1 MVADFFNVIVI
12 GAGHAGIEA
21 AVAAAKMG
29 CKVAVFTMS
38 LENIGQMSC
47 NPSIGGPAKGHL
59 VREIDALG
67 GVQGMAADN
76 TMIHVRF
83 LNTSKGPAVRAL
95 RSQNDRH
102 LFRKFMRNLL
112 EKTPNIYIKQEEV
125 EDIIVENN
133 KIKGIKTRI
142 GLYYETK
149 ALVIATGTFLKGLI
163 HIGNIKYEGG
173 RAGEYASNYLT
184 NSLKKLGFETIRLK
198 TGTPPRIHRRSINYD
213 VLKIVESSKEEVF
226 FEFFPTVEYPKKQL
240 NCYLT
245 YTTKETKDIILKNL
259 HLSPMY
265 NGEIEATGVRYCPS
279 IEDKIVKFSSK
290 DEHPIFLE
298 PEGWDVDEVYVQGFS
313 SSLPADVQL
322 KMLRTI
328 VGLEK
333 AEMMRPAHAIEYDA
347 VKPYQ
352 INPTLETKLVR
363 GLFLAG
369 QINGTTGYEEAAA
382 QGIVAGINAA
392 LYSKNKDLITISRT
406 ISYIGALID
415 DLTTKEITEPYRMHT
430 SKVENRLYLTA
441 NVDSIPLIASSIM
454 SKKIAANSDII
465 ALDVKY
471 GNGAFMTNY
480 QDAINLSK
488 TMLKI
493 GKYFNKVIGIIIS
506 DMNEMLNSY
515 IGNYLEVISAISFLK
530 GKYEQFPKLKYIVF
544 SICSLALYLFEN
556 YENLKN
562 NNDLQEININEL
574 LNKYESKI
582 IEKINNLEALN
593 KFKEI
598 IENQQGKS
606 DIINDE
612 YKYFYPKITYD
623 YYSKSKG
630 YINYIDT
637 YKLGLA
643 AGVLGLARKTQED
656 TIDNNSGIIV
666 YKRLGDYV
674 KDGEKLMTL
683 FAKDNKS
690 LEEAL
695 VFIENSI
702 DIKPNYSNSIKYIY
716 NTFFI

>member
-1 MVADFFNVIVI
+1 MVADIFDVIVI

-76 TMIHVRF
+76 TMIHIRF

-133 KIKGIKTRI
+133 KIRGIKTRI

-149 ALVIATGTFLKGLI
+149 ALVIATGTFLRGLI

-184 NSLKKLGFETIRLK
+184 NSIKKLGFETMRLK

-213 VLKIVESSKEEVF
+213 VLKVIEPSKEEVF
-226 FEFFPTVEYPKKQL
+226 FEFFPTVEYPKNQL

-245 YTTKETKDIILKNL
+245 YTTKETKDIILKNI

-290 DEHPIFLE
+290 EDHPIFLE

-313 SSLPADVQL
+313 SSLPADIQL

-333 AEMMRPAHAIEYDA
+333 AEMIRPAYAIEYDA

-382 QGIVAGINAA
+382 QGMVAGINAA
-392 LYSKNKDLITISRT
+392 LYSKNKDLITISKT
-406 ISYIGALID
+406 ISYIGTLID

-430 SKVENRLYLTA
+430 SKVENRLYLRHDNADERLT
-441 NVDSIPLIASSIM
+441 PLGYQLGLIDESTYIKFKEKM
-454 SKKIAANSDII
+454 KKIKEEIERLKNTYPHKD
-465 ALDVKY
+465 K
-471 GNGAFMTNY
+471 
-480 QDAINLSK
+480 NLREE
-488 TMLKI
+488 LK
-493 GKYFNKVIGIIIS
+493 KVLGS
-506 DMNEMLNSY
+506 EEYPSLY
-515 IGNYLEVISAISFLK
+515 ELLK
-530 GKYEQFPKLKYIVF
+530 RPEF
-544 SICSLALYLFEN
+544 S
-556 YENLKN
+556 YENLKPFDIN
-562 NNDLQEININEL
+562 RPELSKEIKERVEIEVKYEGYLKIEKERIEKMRKYENMVIPDDINYFEIDGLSFEAKEKLSKYKPINI
-574 LNKYESKI
+574 SQATKI
-582 IEKINNLEALN
+582 A
-593 KFKEI
+593 
-598 IENQQGKS
+598 GVRVS
-606 DIINDE
+606 DISILILALQN
-612 YKYFYPKITYD
+612 
-623 YYSKSKG
+623 YSKK
-630 YINYIDT
+630 
-637 YKLGLA
+637 
-643 AGVLGLARKTQED
+643 
-656 TIDNNSGIIV
+656 
-666 YKRLGDYV
+666 
-674 KDGEKLMTL
+674 
-683 FAKDNKS
+683 NK
-690 LEEAL
+690 
-695 VFIENSI
+695 N
-702 DIKPNYSNSIKYIY
+702 
-716 NTFFI
+716 

>member
-1 MVADFFNVIVI
+1 MVADVFEVIVI

-76 TMIHVRF
+76 TMIHIRF

-133 KIKGIKTRI
+133 KIRGIKTRI

-184 NSLKKLGFETIRLK
+184 NSLKKLGFEIIRLK

-213 VLKIVESSKEEVF
+213 ILKVVEPSKEEVF
-226 FEFFPTVEYPKKQL
+226 FEFFPTVEYPKNQL

-279 IEDKIVKFSSK
+279 IEDKIVKFCSK

-313 SSLPADVQL
+313 SSLPADIQL

-328 VGLEK
+328 VGLEQ
-333 AEMMRPAHAIEYDA
+333 AEMMRPAYAIEYDA

-392 LYSKNKDLITISRT
+392 LYSKNQDLVTISRT

-430 SKVENRLYLTA
+430 SKVENRLYLRHDNADERLT
-441 NVDSIPLIASSIM
+441 PLGYQLGLIDESTYIKFKEKM
-454 SKKIAANSDII
+454 NKIKEEIERLKNTYPHKDKNLREELKKVLGSEEYPS
-465 ALDVKY
+465 LY
-471 GNGAFMTNY
+471 G
-480 QDAINLSK
+480 L
-488 TMLKI
+488 LKRP
-493 GKYFNKVIGIIIS
+493 
-506 DMNEMLNSY
+506 E
-515 IGNYLEVISAISFLK
+515 
-530 GKYEQFPKLKYIVF
+530 F
-544 SICSLALYLFEN
+544 S
-556 YENLKN
+556 YENLKPFDIN
-562 NNDLQEININEL
+562 RPELSKEIKERVEIEVKYEGYLKIEKERIEKMRKYENMVIPDDINYFEIDGL
-574 LNKYESKI
+574 SFEAKEKLNKYKPINISQATKI
-582 IEKINNLEALN
+582 AGVRI
-593 KFKEI
+593 
-598 IENQQGKS
+598 S
-606 DIINDE
+606 DISILILALQN
-612 YKYFYPKITYD
+612 
-623 YYSKSKG
+623 YSKK
-630 YINYIDT
+630 I
-637 YKLGLA
+637 
-643 AGVLGLARKTQED
+643 KTKN
-656 TIDNNSGIIV
+656 I
-666 YKRLGDYV
+666 
-674 KDGEKLMTL
+674 
-683 FAKDNKS
+683 
-690 LEEAL
+690 
-695 VFIENSI
+695 
-702 DIKPNYSNSIKYIY
+702 
-716 NTFFI
+716 

>member
-430 SKVENRLYLTA
+430 SKVENRLYLRHDNADERLT
-441 NVDSIPLIASSIM
+441 SLGYQLGLIDESTYIKFKEKM
-454 SKKIAANSDII
+454 NKIKEEIERLKNTYPHKDKNLRDELKKVLGSEEYPS
-465 ALDVKY
+465 LY
-471 GNGAFMTNY
+471 E
-480 QDAINLSK
+480 L
-488 TMLKI
+488 LKRP
-493 GKYFNKVIGIIIS
+493 
-506 DMNEMLNSY
+506 E
-515 IGNYLEVISAISFLK
+515 
-530 GKYEQFPKLKYIVF
+530 F
-544 SICSLALYLFEN
+544 S
-556 YENLKN
+556 YENLKPFDIN
-562 NNDLQEININEL
+562 RPELSKEIKERVEIEVKYEGYLKIEKERIEKMRKYENMVIPDDINYFEIDGL
-574 LNKYESKI
+574 SFEAKEKLNKYKPTNISQATKI
-582 IEKINNLEALN
+582 A
-593 KFKEI
+593 
-598 IENQQGKS
+598 GVRVS
-606 DIINDE
+606 DISILILALQN
-612 YKYFYPKITYD
+612 
-623 YYSKSKG
+623 YSKK
-630 YINYIDT
+630 I
-637 YKLGLA
+637 
-643 AGVLGLARKTQED
+643 KTKN
-656 TIDNNSGIIV
+656 I
-666 YKRLGDYV
+666 
-674 KDGEKLMTL
+674 
-683 FAKDNKS
+683 
-690 LEEAL
+690 
-695 VFIENSI
+695 
-702 DIKPNYSNSIKYIY
+702 
-716 NTFFI
+716 

>member
-1 MVADFFNVIVI
+1 MIAGVFDVIVV

-76 TMIHVRF
+76 TMIHIRF

-112 EKTPNIYIKQEEV
+112 EKNPNIYIKQEEV

-133 KIKGIKTRI
+133 KIRGIKTRI

-149 ALVIATGTFLKGLI
+149 ALVIATGTFLRGLI

-213 VLKIVESSKEEVF
+213 VLKVVEPSKEEVF
-226 FEFFPTVEYPKKQL
+226 FEFFPTVEYPKNQL

-245 YTTKETKDIILKNL
+245 HTTKETKDIILKNL

-333 AEMMRPAHAIEYDA
+333 AEMMRPAYAIEYDA

-392 LYSKNKDLITISRT
+392 LYSKNQDLITISRT
-406 ISYIGALID
+406 ISYIGTLID

-430 SKVENRLYLTA
+430 SKVENRLYLRHDNADERLT
-441 NVDSIPLIASSIM
+441 PLGYQLGLINEGTYMKFKEKMNKIKQEIERLKSTYPHKDKNLREEL
-454 SKKIAANSDII
+454 KKVLGSEEYPS
-465 ALDVKY
+465 LY
-471 GNGAFMTNY
+471 E
-480 QDAINLSK
+480 L
-488 TMLKI
+488 LKRP
-493 GKYFNKVIGIIIS
+493 
-506 DMNEMLNSY
+506 E
-515 IGNYLEVISAISFLK
+515 
-530 GKYEQFPKLKYIVF
+530 F
-544 SICSLALYLFEN
+544 S
-556 YENLKN
+556 YENLKPFDIN
-562 NNDLQEININEL
+562 RPELSKEIKERVEIEVKYEGYLKIEKERIEKMRKYENMFIPDDINYFEIDGL
-574 LNKYESKI
+574 SFEAREKLNKYKPTNISQATKI
-582 IEKINNLEALN
+582 A
-593 KFKEI
+593 
-598 IENQQGKS
+598 GVRVS
-606 DIINDE
+606 DISILILALQN
-612 YKYFYPKITYD
+612 
-623 YYSKSKG
+623 YSKK
-630 YINYIDT
+630 
-637 YKLGLA
+637 
-643 AGVLGLARKTQED
+643 
-656 TIDNNSGIIV
+656 
-666 YKRLGDYV
+666 
-674 KDGEKLMTL
+674 
-683 FAKDNKS
+683 NK
-690 LEEAL
+690 
-695 VFIENSI
+695 N
-702 DIKPNYSNSIKYIY
+702 
-716 NTFFI
+716 

>member
-1 MVADFFNVIVI
+1 MVADVFDVIVI

-21 AVAAAKMG
+21 AIAAAKMG

-59 VREIDALG
+59 TREIDALG
-67 GVQGMAADN
+67 GVQGMAADH
-76 TMIHVRF
+76 TMIHIRF

-102 LFRKFMRNLL
+102 LFKKFMRNLL

-125 EDIIVENN
+125 EDIITENN

-184 NSLKKLGFETIRLK
+184 NSLKKLGFEMIRLK

-213 VLKIVESSKEEVF
+213 VLKIVEPSKEPVF
-226 FEFFPTVEYPKKQL
+226 FEFFPTVEYPKNQI

-245 YTTKETKDIILKNL
+245 HTTKETKDIILKNI

-333 AEMMRPAHAIEYDA
+333 AEMMRPAYAIEYDA
-347 VKPYQ
+347 VKPFQ
-352 INPTLETKLVR
+352 INPTLETKTIK

-430 SKVENRLYLTA
+430 SKVEYRLYLRHDNLYFFYGFLVA
-441 NVDSIPLIASSIM
+441 CLFLIES
-454 SKKIAANSDII
+454 
-465 ALDVKY
+465 
-471 GNGAFMTNY
+471 F
-480 QDAINLSK
+480 QNL
-488 TMLKI
+488 T
-493 GKYFNKVIGIIIS
+493 
-506 DMNEMLNSY
+506 
-515 IGNYLEVISAISFLK
+515 FLK
-530 GKYEQFPKLKYIVF
+530 
-544 SICSLALYLFEN
+544 N
-556 YENLKN
+556 
-562 NNDLQEININEL
+562 
-574 LNKYESKI
+574 
-582 IEKINNLEALN
+582 
-593 KFKEI
+593 
-598 IENQQGKS
+598 
-606 DIINDE
+606 
-612 YKYFYPKITYD
+612 
-623 YYSKSKG
+623 
-630 YINYIDT
+630 
-637 YKLGLA
+637 
-643 AGVLGLARKTQED
+643 
-656 TIDNNSGIIV
+656 
-666 YKRLGDYV
+666 
-674 KDGEKLMTL
+674 
-683 FAKDNKS
+683 
-690 LEEAL
+690 
-695 VFIENSI
+695 
-702 DIKPNYSNSIKYIY
+702 
-716 NTFFI
+716 

>member
-1 MVADFFNVIVI
+1 MVADIFDVIVI

-67 GVQGMAADN
+67 GVQGMAADH
-76 TMIHVRF
+76 TMIHIRF

-133 KIKGIKTRI
+133 KIRGIKTRI

-149 ALVIATGTFLKGLI
+149 SLVIATGTFLRGLI

-184 NSLKKLGFETIRLK
+184 NSLKKLGFETMRLK

-213 VLKIVESSKEEVF
+213 VLKVVEPSKEEVF
-226 FEFFPTVEYPKKQL
+226 FEFFPTVEYPKNQL

-245 YTTKETKDIILKNL
+245 HTTKETKDIILKNL

-313 SSLPADVQL
+313 SSLPADIQL

-333 AEMMRPAHAIEYDA
+333 AEMMRPAYAIEYDA

-406 ISYIGALID
+406 ISYIGTLID

-430 SKVENRLYLTA
+430 SKVENRLYLRHDNADERLTPLGYQLGLI
-441 NVDSIPLIASSIM
+441 DESIYIKFKEKM
-454 SKKIAANSDII
+454 KKIKEEIERLKNTYPHKD
-465 ALDVKY
+465 K
-471 GNGAFMTNY
+471 
-480 QDAINLSK
+480 NLREE
-488 TMLKI
+488 LK
-493 GKYFNKVIGIIIS
+493 KVLGS
-506 DMNEMLNSY
+506 EEYPSLY
-515 IGNYLEVISAISFLK
+515 ELLK
-530 GKYEQFPKLKYIVF
+530 RPEF
-544 SICSLALYLFEN
+544 S
-556 YENLKN
+556 YENLKPFDIN
-562 NNDLQEININEL
+562 RPELSKEIKERVEIEV
-574 LNKYESKI
+574 KYEGYLK
-582 IEKINNLEALN
+582 IEKERIEKMRKYENMVIPDDINYFEIDGLSFEA
-593 KFKEI
+593 KEKLSKYKPTNI
-598 IENQQGKS
+598 SQATKIAGVRVS
-606 DIINDE
+606 DISILILALQN
-612 YKYFYPKITYD
+612 
-623 YYSKSKG
+623 YSKK
-630 YINYIDT
+630 
-637 YKLGLA
+637 
-643 AGVLGLARKTQED
+643 
-656 TIDNNSGIIV
+656 
-666 YKRLGDYV
+666 
-674 KDGEKLMTL
+674 
-683 FAKDNKS
+683 NK
-690 LEEAL
+690 
-695 VFIENSI
+695 N
-702 DIKPNYSNSIKYIY
+702 
-716 NTFFI
+716 

>member
-1 MVADFFNVIVI
+1 MVADIFDVIVI

-76 TMIHVRF
+76 TMIHIRF

-95 RSQNDRH
+95 RTQNDRH

-133 KIKGIKTRI
+133 KIRGIKTRI

-149 ALVIATGTFLKGLI
+149 ALVIATGTFLRGLI

-184 NSLKKLGFETIRLK
+184 NSIKKLGFETMRLK

-213 VLKIVESSKEEVF
+213 VLKVVEPSKEEVF
-226 FEFFPTVEYPKKQL
+226 FEFFPTVEYPKNQL

-290 DEHPIFLE
+290 EDHPIFLE

-313 SSLPADVQL
+313 SSLPADIQL

-333 AEMMRPAHAIEYDA
+333 AEMIRPAYAIEYDA

-352 INPTLETKLVR
+352 INSTLETKLVR

-382 QGIVAGINAA
+382 QGMVAGINAA
-392 LYSKNKDLITISRT
+392 LYSKNKDLITISKT
-406 ISYIGALID
+406 ISYIGTLID

-430 SKVENRLYLTA
+430 SKVENRLYLRHDNADERLT
-441 NVDSIPLIASSIM
+441 PLGYQLGLIDESTYIKFKEKM
-454 SKKIAANSDII
+454 KKIKEEIERLKNTYPHKD
-465 ALDVKY
+465 K
-471 GNGAFMTNY
+471 
-480 QDAINLSK
+480 NLREE
-488 TMLKI
+488 LK
-493 GKYFNKVIGIIIS
+493 KVLGS
-506 DMNEMLNSY
+506 EEYPSLY
-515 IGNYLEVISAISFLK
+515 ELLK
-530 GKYEQFPKLKYIVF
+530 RPEF
-544 SICSLALYLFEN
+544 S
-556 YENLKN
+556 YENLKPFDIN
-562 NNDLQEININEL
+562 RPELSKEIKERVEIEVKYEGYLKIEKERIEKMRKYENMVIPDDINYFEIDGLSFEAKEKLSKYKPINI
-574 LNKYESKI
+574 SQATKI
-582 IEKINNLEALN
+582 A
-593 KFKEI
+593 
-598 IENQQGKS
+598 GVRVS
-606 DIINDE
+606 DISILILALQN
-612 YKYFYPKITYD
+612 
-623 YYSKSKG
+623 YSKK
-630 YINYIDT
+630 N
-637 YKLGLA
+637 
-643 AGVLGLARKTQED
+643 R
-656 TIDNNSGIIV
+656 N
-666 YKRLGDYV
+666 
-674 KDGEKLMTL
+674 
-683 FAKDNKS
+683 
-690 LEEAL
+690 
-695 VFIENSI
+695 
-702 DIKPNYSNSIKYIY
+702 
-716 NTFFI
+716 

>member
-1 MVADFFNVIVI
+1 MVADIFDVIVI

-76 TMIHVRF
+76 TMIHIRF

-133 KIKGIKTRI
+133 KIRGIKTRI

-149 ALVIATGTFLKGLI
+149 ALVIATGTFLRGLI

-173 RAGEYASNYLT
+173 RSGEYASNYLT

-213 VLKIVESSKEEVF
+213 VLKVVEPSKEEVF
-226 FEFFPTVEYPKKQL
+226 FEFFPTVEYPKNQL

-245 YTTKETKDIILKNL
+245 HTTKETKDIILKNI

-290 DEHPIFLE
+290 EEHPIFLE

-333 AEMMRPAHAIEYDA
+333 AEMMRPAYAIEYDA

-392 LYSKNKDLITISRT
+392 LYSKNQDLVTISRA

-430 SKVENRLYLTA
+430 SKVENRLYLRHDNADERLT
-441 NVDSIPLIASSIM
+441 PLGYQLGLIDESTYIKFKEKM
-454 SKKIAANSDII
+454 NKIKEEIERLKNTYPHKDKNLREELKKVLGSEEYPS
-465 ALDVKY
+465 LY
-471 GNGAFMTNY
+471 E
-480 QDAINLSK
+480 L
-488 TMLKI
+488 LKRP
-493 GKYFNKVIGIIIS
+493 
-506 DMNEMLNSY
+506 E
-515 IGNYLEVISAISFLK
+515 
-530 GKYEQFPKLKYIVF
+530 F
-544 SICSLALYLFEN
+544 S
-556 YENLKN
+556 YENLKPFDIN
-562 NNDLQEININEL
+562 RPELSKEIKERVEIEVKYEGYLKIEKERIEKMRKYENMVIPDDINYFEIDGL
-574 LNKYESKI
+574 SFEAKEKLNKYKPINISQATKI
-582 IEKINNLEALN
+582 A
-593 KFKEI
+593 
-598 IENQQGKS
+598 GVRVS
-606 DIINDE
+606 DISILILALQN
-612 YKYFYPKITYD
+612 
-623 YYSKSKG
+623 YSKK
-630 YINYIDT
+630 
-637 YKLGLA
+637 
-643 AGVLGLARKTQED
+643 
-656 TIDNNSGIIV
+656 
-666 YKRLGDYV
+666 
-674 KDGEKLMTL
+674 
-683 FAKDNKS
+683 NK
-690 LEEAL
+690 
-695 VFIENSI
+695 N
-702 DIKPNYSNSIKYIY
+702 
-716 NTFFI
+716 

>member
-1 MVADFFNVIVI
+1 MVADIFDVIVI

-76 TMIHVRF
+76 TMIHIRF

-102 LFRKFMRNLL
+102 LYRKFMRNLL

-133 KIKGIKTRI
+133 KIRGIKTRI

-149 ALVIATGTFLKGLI
+149 ALVIATGTFLRGLI

-184 NSLKKLGFETIRLK
+184 NSLKKLGFETMRLK

-213 VLKIVESSKEEVF
+213 VLKVVEPSKEEVF
-226 FEFFPTVEYPKKQL
+226 FEFFPTVEYPKNQL

-245 YTTKETKDIILKNL
+245 HTTKETKDIILKNL

-290 DEHPIFLE
+290 EEHPIFLE

-333 AEMMRPAHAIEYDA
+333 AEMMRPAYAIEYDA

-392 LYSKNKDLITISRT
+392 LYSKKQDLITISRT
-406 ISYIGALID
+406 ISYIGTLID

-430 SKVENRLYLTA
+430 SKVENRLYLRHDNADERLT
-441 NVDSIPLIASSIM
+441 PLGYQLGLIDESTYIKFKEKM
-454 SKKIAANSDII
+454 NKIKEEIERLKNTYPHKDKNLREELKKVLGSEEYPS
-465 ALDVKY
+465 LY
-471 GNGAFMTNY
+471 E
-480 QDAINLSK
+480 L
-488 TMLKI
+488 LKRP
-493 GKYFNKVIGIIIS
+493 
-506 DMNEMLNSY
+506 E
-515 IGNYLEVISAISFLK
+515 
-530 GKYEQFPKLKYIVF
+530 F
-544 SICSLALYLFEN
+544 S
-556 YENLKN
+556 YENLKPFDIN
-562 NNDLQEININEL
+562 RPELSKEIKERVEIEI
-574 LNKYESKI
+574 KYEGYLK
-582 IEKINNLEALN
+582 IEKERIEKMRKYENMVIPDDINYFEIDGLSFEA
-593 KFKEI
+593 KEKLSKYKPTNI
-598 IENQQGKS
+598 SQATKIAGVRVS
-606 DIINDE
+606 DISILILALQN
-612 YKYFYPKITYD
+612 
-623 YYSKSKG
+623 YSKK
-630 YINYIDT
+630 
-637 YKLGLA
+637 
-643 AGVLGLARKTQED
+643 
-656 TIDNNSGIIV
+656 
-666 YKRLGDYV
+666 
-674 KDGEKLMTL
+674 
-683 FAKDNKS
+683 NK
-690 LEEAL
+690 
-695 VFIENSI
+695 N
-702 DIKPNYSNSIKYIY
+702 
-716 NTFFI
+716 

>member
-67 GVQGMAADN
+67 GVQGLAADN

-213 VLKIVESSKEEVF
+213 VLKIVEPSKEEVF

-430 SKVENRLYLTA
+430 SKVENRLYLRHDNADERLT
-441 NVDSIPLIASSIM
+441 PLGYQLGLIDESTYIKFKEKM
-454 SKKIAANSDII
+454 NKIKEEIERLKNTYPHKDKNLRDELKKVLGSEEYPS
-465 ALDVKY
+465 LY
-471 GNGAFMTNY
+471 E
-480 QDAINLSK
+480 L
-488 TMLKI
+488 LKRP
-493 GKYFNKVIGIIIS
+493 
-506 DMNEMLNSY
+506 E
-515 IGNYLEVISAISFLK
+515 
-530 GKYEQFPKLKYIVF
+530 F
-544 SICSLALYLFEN
+544 S
-556 YENLKN
+556 YENLKPFDIN
-562 NNDLQEININEL
+562 RPELSKEIKERVEIEVKYEGYLKIEKERIEKMRKYENMVIPDDINYFEIDGL
-574 LNKYESKI
+574 SFEAKEKLNKYKPTNISQATKI
-582 IEKINNLEALN
+582 A
-593 KFKEI
+593 
-598 IENQQGKS
+598 GVRVS
-606 DIINDE
+606 DISILILALQN
-612 YKYFYPKITYD
+612 
-623 YYSKSKG
+623 YSKK
-630 YINYIDT
+630 I
-637 YKLGLA
+637 
-643 AGVLGLARKTQED
+643 KTKN
-656 TIDNNSGIIV
+656 I
-666 YKRLGDYV
+666 
-674 KDGEKLMTL
+674 
-683 FAKDNKS
+683 
-690 LEEAL
+690 
-695 VFIENSI
+695 
-702 DIKPNYSNSIKYIY
+702 
-716 NTFFI
+716 

>member
-1 MVADFFNVIVI
+1 MVADIFDVIVI

-76 TMIHVRF
+76 TMIHIRF

-125 EDIIVENN
+125 EDIIIQNN
-133 KIKGIKTRI
+133 KIRGIKTRI

-149 ALVIATGTFLKGLI
+149 ALVIATGTFLRGLI

-213 VLKIVESSKEEVF
+213 VLKVVEPSKEEVF
-226 FEFFPTVEYPKKQL
+226 FEFFPTVEYPKNQL

-245 YTTKETKDIILKNL
+245 HTTKETKDIILKNL

-333 AEMMRPAHAIEYDA
+333 AEMMRPAYAIEYDA

-392 LYSKNKDLITISRT
+392 LYSKNQDLITISRT
-406 ISYIGALID
+406 ISYIGTLID

-430 SKVENRLYLTA
+430 SKVENRLYLRHDNADERLT
-441 NVDSIPLIASSIM
+441 PLGYQLGLIDESTYIKFKEKM
-454 SKKIAANSDII
+454 NKIKEEIERLKNTYPHKDKNLREELKKVLGSEEYPS
-465 ALDVKY
+465 LY
-471 GNGAFMTNY
+471 E
-480 QDAINLSK
+480 L
-488 TMLKI
+488 LKRP
-493 GKYFNKVIGIIIS
+493 
-506 DMNEMLNSY
+506 E
-515 IGNYLEVISAISFLK
+515 
-530 GKYEQFPKLKYIVF
+530 F
-544 SICSLALYLFEN
+544 S
-556 YENLKN
+556 YENLKPFDIN
-562 NNDLQEININEL
+562 RPELSKEIKERVEIEV
-574 LNKYESKI
+574 KYEGYLK
-582 IEKINNLEALN
+582 IEKERIEKMRKYENMVIPDDINYFEIDGLSFEA
-593 KFKEI
+593 KEKLSKYKPTNI
-598 IENQQGKS
+598 SQATKIAGVRVS
-606 DIINDE
+606 DISILILALQN
-612 YKYFYPKITYD
+612 
-623 YYSKSKG
+623 YSKK
-630 YINYIDT
+630 
-637 YKLGLA
+637 
-643 AGVLGLARKTQED
+643 
-656 TIDNNSGIIV
+656 
-666 YKRLGDYV
+666 
-674 KDGEKLMTL
+674 
-683 FAKDNKS
+683 NK
-690 LEEAL
+690 
-695 VFIENSI
+695 N
-702 DIKPNYSNSIKYIY
+702 
-716 NTFFI
+716 

>member
-1 MVADFFNVIVI
+1 MVADIFDVIVI

-76 TMIHVRF
+76 TMIHIRF

-112 EKTPNIYIKQEEV
+112 EKIPNIHIKQEEV

-133 KIKGIKTRI
+133 KIRGIKTRI

-149 ALVIATGTFLKGLI
+149 ALVIATGTFLRGLI

-213 VLKIVESSKEEVF
+213 VLKVVEPSKEEVF
-226 FEFFPTVEYPKKQL
+226 FEFFPTIEYPKNQL

-245 YTTKETKDIILKNL
+245 HTTKETKDIILKNL

-290 DEHPIFLE
+290 EEHPIFLE

-333 AEMMRPAHAIEYDA
+333 AEMMRPAYAIEYDA

-392 LYSKNKDLITISRT
+392 LYSKNQDLITISRT

-430 SKVENRLYLTA
+430 SKVENRLYLRHDNADERLT
-441 NVDSIPLIASSIM
+441 PLGYQLGLIDESTYIKFKEKM
-454 SKKIAANSDII
+454 NKIKEEIERLKNTYPHKDKNLREDLKKVLGSEE
-465 ALDVKY
+465 Y
-471 GNGAFMTNY
+471 
-480 QDAINLSK
+480 LS
-488 TMLKI
+488 L
-493 GKYFNKVIGIIIS
+493 
-506 DMNEMLNSY
+506 
-515 IGNYLEVISAISFLK
+515 
-530 GKYEQFPKLKYIVF
+530 YELIKRPEF
-544 SICSLALYLFEN
+544 S
-556 YENLKN
+556 YENLKPFDIN
-562 NNDLQEININEL
+562 RPELSKEIKERVEIEV
-574 LNKYESKI
+574 KYEGYLK
-582 IEKINNLEALN
+582 IEKERIEKMRKYENMVIPDDINYFEIDGLSFEA
-593 KFKEI
+593 KEKLSKYKPTNI
-598 IENQQGKS
+598 SQATKIAGVRVS
-606 DIINDE
+606 DISILILALQN
-612 YKYFYPKITYD
+612 
-623 YYSKSKG
+623 YSKK
-630 YINYIDT
+630 
-637 YKLGLA
+637 
-643 AGVLGLARKTQED
+643 
-656 TIDNNSGIIV
+656 
-666 YKRLGDYV
+666 
-674 KDGEKLMTL
+674 
-683 FAKDNKS
+683 NK
-690 LEEAL
+690 
-695 VFIENSI
+695 N
-702 DIKPNYSNSIKYIY
+702 
-716 NTFFI
+716 

>member
-1 MVADFFNVIVI
+1 MVADIFDVIVI

-76 TMIHVRF
+76 TMIHIRF

-112 EKTPNIYIKQEEV
+112 EKIPNIHIKQEEV

-133 KIKGIKTRI
+133 KIRGIKTRI

-149 ALVIATGTFLKGLI
+149 ALVIATGTFLRGLI

-213 VLKIVESSKEEVF
+213 VLKVVEPSKEEVF
-226 FEFFPTVEYPKKQL
+226 FEFFPTIEYPKNQL

-245 YTTKETKDIILKNL
+245 HTTKETKDIILKNL

-333 AEMMRPAHAIEYDA
+333 AEMMRPAYAIEYDA

-430 SKVENRLYLTA
+430 SKVENRLYLRHDNADERLT
-441 NVDSIPLIASSIM
+441 PLGYQLGLIDESTYIKFKEKM
-454 SKKIAANSDII
+454 NKIKEEIERLKNTYPHKDKNLREELKKVLGSEE
-465 ALDVKY
+465 Y
-471 GNGAFMTNY
+471 
-480 QDAINLSK
+480 LSLYEL
-488 TMLKI
+488 LKRP
-493 GKYFNKVIGIIIS
+493 
-506 DMNEMLNSY
+506 E
-515 IGNYLEVISAISFLK
+515 
-530 GKYEQFPKLKYIVF
+530 F
-544 SICSLALYLFEN
+544 S
-556 YENLKN
+556 YENLKPFDIN
-562 NNDLQEININEL
+562 RPELSKEIKERVEIEV
-574 LNKYESKI
+574 KYEGYLK
-582 IEKINNLEALN
+582 IEKERIEKMKKYENMVIPDDINYFEIDGLSFEA
-593 KFKEI
+593 KEKLSKYKPTNI
-598 IENQQGKS
+598 SQATKIAGVRVS
-606 DIINDE
+606 DISILILALQN
-612 YKYFYPKITYD
+612 
-623 YYSKSKG
+623 YSKK
-630 YINYIDT
+630 
-637 YKLGLA
+637 
-643 AGVLGLARKTQED
+643 
-656 TIDNNSGIIV
+656 
-666 YKRLGDYV
+666 
-674 KDGEKLMTL
+674 
-683 FAKDNKS
+683 NK
-690 LEEAL
+690 
-695 VFIENSI
+695 N
-702 DIKPNYSNSIKYIY
+702 
-716 NTFFI
+716 

>member
-1 MVADFFNVIVI
+1 MVADIFDVIVI

-76 TMIHVRF
+76 TMIHIRF

-112 EKTPNIYIKQEEV
+112 EKTPNIHIKQEEV

-133 KIKGIKTRI
+133 KIRGIKTRI
-142 GLYYETK
+142 ELYYETK

-213 VLKIVESSKEEVF
+213 VLKVVEPSKEEVF
-226 FEFFPTVEYPKKQL
+226 FEFFPTIEYPKNQL

-290 DEHPIFLE
+290 EEHPIFLE

-333 AEMMRPAHAIEYDA
+333 AEMMRPAYAIEYDA

-392 LYSKNKDLITISRT
+392 LYSKNQDLITISRT

-430 SKVENRLYLTA
+430 SKVENRLYLRHDNADERLT
-441 NVDSIPLIASSIM
+441 PLGYQLGLIDESTYIKFKEKM
-454 SKKIAANSDII
+454 NKIKEEIERLKNTYPHKDKNLREELKKVLGSEE
-465 ALDVKY
+465 Y
-471 GNGAFMTNY
+471 
-480 QDAINLSK
+480 LSLYEL
-488 TMLKI
+488 LKRP
-493 GKYFNKVIGIIIS
+493 
-506 DMNEMLNSY
+506 E
-515 IGNYLEVISAISFLK
+515 
-530 GKYEQFPKLKYIVF
+530 F
-544 SICSLALYLFEN
+544 S
-556 YENLKN
+556 YENLKPFDIN
-562 NNDLQEININEL
+562 RPELSKEIKERVEIEI
-574 LNKYESKI
+574 KYEGYLK
-582 IEKINNLEALN
+582 IEKERIEKMRKYENMVIPDDINYFEIDGLSFEA
-593 KFKEI
+593 KEKLSKYKPTNI
-598 IENQQGKS
+598 SQATKIAGVRVS
-606 DIINDE
+606 DISILILALQN
-612 YKYFYPKITYD
+612 
-623 YYSKSKG
+623 YSKK
-630 YINYIDT
+630 
-637 YKLGLA
+637 
-643 AGVLGLARKTQED
+643 
-656 TIDNNSGIIV
+656 
-666 YKRLGDYV
+666 
-674 KDGEKLMTL
+674 
-683 FAKDNKS
+683 NK
-690 LEEAL
+690 
-695 VFIENSI
+695 N
-702 DIKPNYSNSIKYIY
+702 
-716 NTFFI
+716 

>member
-1 MVADFFNVIVI
+1 MVADVFDVIVI

-21 AVAAAKMG
+21 AMAAAKMG

-59 VREIDALG
+59 TREIDALG
-67 GVQGMAADN
+67 GVQGMAADH
-76 TMIHVRF
+76 TMIHIRF

-102 LFRKFMRNLL
+102 LFKKFMRNLL

-125 EDIIVENN
+125 ENIITENN

-184 NSLKKLGFETIRLK
+184 NSLKKLGFEMIRLK

-213 VLKIVESSKEEVF
+213 VLKIVEPSKEPVF
-226 FEFFPTVEYPKKQL
+226 FEFFPTVEYPKNQI

-245 YTTKETKDIILKNL
+245 HTTKETKDIILKNI

-333 AEMMRPAHAIEYDA
+333 AEMMRPAYAIEYDA
-347 VKPYQ
+347 VKPFQ
-352 INPTLETKLVR
+352 INPTLETKTIK

-430 SKVENRLYLTA
+430 SKVEYRLYLRHDNADERLT
-441 NVDSIPLIASSIM
+441 PLGYQLGLIDETTYNKFKEKM
-454 SKKIAANSDII
+454 KKIKQEIERLKNTYPHKD
-465 ALDVKY
+465 KY
-471 GNGAFMTNY
+471 
-480 QDAINLSK
+480 LREE
-488 TMLKI
+488 LKKI
-493 GKYFNKVIGIIIS
+493 LQTEEYVS
-506 DMNEMLNSY
+506 LYEL
-515 IGNYLEVISAISFLK
+515 LK
-530 GKYEQFPKLKYIVF
+530 RPEF
-544 SICSLALYLFEN
+544 S
-556 YENLKN
+556 YENLKPF
-562 NNDLQEININEL
+562 DLNRPVLDKEIQERVEIEI
-574 LNKYESKI
+574 KYEGYLKI
-582 IEKINNLEALN
+582 EKERIEKIRKYENMYIPNDINYFEIDGLSYEA
-593 KFKEI
+593 KEKLTKYKPTNI
-598 IENQQGKS
+598 SQATKIAGVRVS
-606 DIINDE
+606 DISILILALQNY
-612 YKYFYPKITYD
+612 YKK
-623 YYSKSKG
+623 
-630 YINYIDT
+630 N
-637 YKLGLA
+637 
-643 AGVLGLARKTQED
+643 Q
-656 TIDNNSGIIV
+656 N
-666 YKRLGDYV
+666 
-674 KDGEKLMTL
+674 
-683 FAKDNKS
+683 
-690 LEEAL
+690 
-695 VFIENSI
+695 
-702 DIKPNYSNSIKYIY
+702 
-716 NTFFI
+716 

>member
-1 MVADFFNVIVI
+1 MVADIFDVIVI

-76 TMIHVRF
+76 TMIHIRF

-112 EKTPNIYIKQEEV
+112 EKTPNIHIKQEEV

-133 KIKGIKTRI
+133 KIRGIKTRI

-149 ALVIATGTFLKGLI
+149 ALVIATGTFLRGLI

-213 VLKIVESSKEEVF
+213 VLKVVEPSKEEVF
-226 FEFFPTVEYPKKQL
+226 FEFFPTVEYPKNQL

-245 YTTKETKDIILKNL
+245 HTTKETKDIILKNI

-290 DEHPIFLE
+290 EEHPIFLE

-333 AEMMRPAHAIEYDA
+333 AEMMRPAYAIEYDA

-392 LYSKNKDLITISRT
+392 LYSKNQDLVTISRA

-430 SKVENRLYLTA
+430 SKVENRLYLRHDNADERLT
-441 NVDSIPLIASSIM
+441 PLGYQLGLIDESTYVKFKEKMNKIKEEIERLKNTYPHKDKNLREEL
-454 SKKIAANSDII
+454 KKVLGSEEYPS
-465 ALDVKY
+465 LY
-471 GNGAFMTNY
+471 E
-480 QDAINLSK
+480 L
-488 TMLKI
+488 LKRP
-493 GKYFNKVIGIIIS
+493 
-506 DMNEMLNSY
+506 E
-515 IGNYLEVISAISFLK
+515 
-530 GKYEQFPKLKYIVF
+530 F
-544 SICSLALYLFEN
+544 S
-556 YENLKN
+556 YENLKPFDIN
-562 NNDLQEININEL
+562 RPELSKEIKERVEIEVKYEGYLKIEKERIEKMRKYENMVIPDDINYFEIDGL
-574 LNKYESKI
+574 SFEAKEKLNKYKPTNISQATKI
-582 IEKINNLEALN
+582 A
-593 KFKEI
+593 
-598 IENQQGKS
+598 GVRVS
-606 DIINDE
+606 DISILILALQN
-612 YKYFYPKITYD
+612 
-623 YYSKSKG
+623 YSKK
-630 YINYIDT
+630 
-637 YKLGLA
+637 
-643 AGVLGLARKTQED
+643 
-656 TIDNNSGIIV
+656 
-666 YKRLGDYV
+666 
-674 KDGEKLMTL
+674 
-683 FAKDNKS
+683 NK
-690 LEEAL
+690 
-695 VFIENSI
+695 N
-702 DIKPNYSNSIKYIY
+702 
-716 NTFFI
+716 

>member
-1 MVADFFNVIVI
+1 MVADVFDVIVI

-21 AVAAAKMG
+21 AMAAAKMG

-59 VREIDALG
+59 TREIDALG
-67 GVQGMAADN
+67 GVQGMAADH
-76 TMIHVRF
+76 TMIHIRF

-102 LFRKFMRNLL
+102 LFKKFMRNLL

-125 EDIIVENN
+125 EDIITENN

-184 NSLKKLGFETIRLK
+184 NSLKKLGFEMIRLK

-213 VLKIVESSKEEVF
+213 VLKIVEPSKEPVF
-226 FEFFPTVEYPKKQL
+226 FEFFPTVEYPKNQI

-245 YTTKETKDIILKNL
+245 HTTKETKDIILKNI

-333 AEMMRPAHAIEYDA
+333 AEMMRPAYAIEYDA
-347 VKPYQ
+347 VKPFQ
-352 INPTLETKLVR
+352 INPTLETKTIK

-430 SKVENRLYLTA
+430 SKVEYRLYLRHDNADERLT
-441 NVDSIPLIASSIM
+441 PLGYQLGLIDETTYNKFKEKM
-454 SKKIAANSDII
+454 KKIKQEIERLKNTYPHKD
-465 ALDVKY
+465 KY
-471 GNGAFMTNY
+471 
-480 QDAINLSK
+480 LREE
-488 TMLKI
+488 LKKI
-493 GKYFNKVIGIIIS
+493 LQTEEYVS
-506 DMNEMLNSY
+506 LYEL
-515 IGNYLEVISAISFLK
+515 LK
-530 GKYEQFPKLKYIVF
+530 RPEF
-544 SICSLALYLFEN
+544 S
-556 YENLKN
+556 YENLKPF
-562 NNDLQEININEL
+562 DLNRPVLDKEIQERVEIEI
-574 LNKYESKI
+574 KYEGYLKI
-582 IEKINNLEALN
+582 EKERIEKIRKYENMYIPNDINYFEIDGLSYEA
-593 KFKEI
+593 KEKLTKYKPTNI
-598 IENQQGKS
+598 SQATKIAGVRVS
-606 DIINDE
+606 DISILILALQNY
-612 YKYFYPKITYD
+612 YKK
-623 YYSKSKG
+623 
-630 YINYIDT
+630 N
-637 YKLGLA
+637 
-643 AGVLGLARKTQED
+643 Q
-656 TIDNNSGIIV
+656 N
-666 YKRLGDYV
+666 
-674 KDGEKLMTL
+674 
-683 FAKDNKS
+683 
-690 LEEAL
+690 
-695 VFIENSI
+695 
-702 DIKPNYSNSIKYIY
+702 
-716 NTFFI
+716 

>member
-1 MVADFFNVIVI
+1 MVADVFDVIVI

-21 AVAAAKMG
+21 AIAAAKMG

-59 VREIDALG
+59 TREIDALG
-67 GVQGMAADN
+67 GVQGMAADH
-76 TMIHVRF
+76 TMIHIRF

-102 LFRKFMRNLL
+102 LFKKFMRNLL

-125 EDIIVENN
+125 EDIITENN

-184 NSLKKLGFETIRLK
+184 NSLKKLGFEMIRLK

-213 VLKIVESSKEEVF
+213 VLKIVEPSKEPVF
-226 FEFFPTVEYPKKQL
+226 FEFFPTVEYPKNQI

-245 YTTKETKDIILKNL
+245 HTTKETKDIILKNI

-333 AEMMRPAHAIEYDA
+333 AEMMRPAYAIEYDA
-347 VKPYQ
+347 VKPFQ
-352 INPTLETKLVR
+352 INPTLETKTIK

-430 SKVENRLYLTA
+430 SKVEYRLYLRHDNADERLT
-441 NVDSIPLIASSIM
+441 PLGYQLGLIDETTYNKFKEKM
-454 SKKIAANSDII
+454 KKIKQEIERLKNTYPHKD
-465 ALDVKY
+465 KY
-471 GNGAFMTNY
+471 
-480 QDAINLSK
+480 LREE
-488 TMLKI
+488 LKKI
-493 GKYFNKVIGIIIS
+493 LQTEEYVS
-506 DMNEMLNSY
+506 LYEL
-515 IGNYLEVISAISFLK
+515 LK
-530 GKYEQFPKLKYIVF
+530 RPEF
-544 SICSLALYLFEN
+544 S
-556 YENLKN
+556 YENLKPF
-562 NNDLQEININEL
+562 DLNRPVLDKEIQERVEIEI
-574 LNKYESKI
+574 KYEGYLKI
-582 IEKINNLEALN
+582 EKERIEKIRKYENMYIPNDINYFEIDGLSYEA
-593 KFKEI
+593 KEKLTKYKPTNI
-598 IENQQGKS
+598 SQATKIAGVRVS
-606 DIINDE
+606 DISILILALQNY
-612 YKYFYPKITYD
+612 YKK
-623 YYSKSKG
+623 
-630 YINYIDT
+630 N
-637 YKLGLA
+637 
-643 AGVLGLARKTQED
+643 Q
-656 TIDNNSGIIV
+656 N
-666 YKRLGDYV
+666 
-674 KDGEKLMTL
+674 
-683 FAKDNKS
+683 
-690 LEEAL
+690 
-695 VFIENSI
+695 
-702 DIKPNYSNSIKYIY
+702 
-716 NTFFI
+716 

>member
-1 MVADFFNVIVI
+1 MVADFFEVIVI

-76 TMIHVRF
+76 TMIHIRF

-125 EDIIVENN
+125 EDIIIENN
-133 KIKGIKTRI
+133 KIRGIKTRI

-149 ALVIATGTFLKGLI
+149 ALIIATGTFLRGLI

-213 VLKIVESSKEEVF
+213 VLKVVEPSKEEVF
-226 FEFFPTVEYPKKQL
+226 FEFFPTVEYPKNQL

-245 YTTKETKDIILKNL
+245 HTTKETKDIILKNL

-290 DEHPIFLE
+290 EEHPIFLE

-333 AEMMRPAHAIEYDA
+333 AEMMRPAYAIEYDA

-392 LYSKNKDLITISRT
+392 LYCKNQDLITISRT
-406 ISYIGALID
+406 ISYIGTLID

-430 SKVENRLYLTA
+430 SKVENRLYLRHDNADERLT
-441 NVDSIPLIASSIM
+441 PLGYQLGLIDESTYIKFKEKM
-454 SKKIAANSDII
+454 NKIKEEIERLKNTYPHKDKNLREELKKVLGSEEYPS
-465 ALDVKY
+465 LY
-471 GNGAFMTNY
+471 E
-480 QDAINLSK
+480 L
-488 TMLKI
+488 LKRP
-493 GKYFNKVIGIIIS
+493 
-506 DMNEMLNSY
+506 E
-515 IGNYLEVISAISFLK
+515 
-530 GKYEQFPKLKYIVF
+530 F
-544 SICSLALYLFEN
+544 S
-556 YENLKN
+556 YENLKPFDIN
-562 NNDLQEININEL
+562 RPELSKEIKERVEIEV
-574 LNKYESKI
+574 KYEGYLK
-582 IEKINNLEALN
+582 IEKERIEKMRKYENMVIPDDINYFEIDGLSFEA
-593 KFKEI
+593 KEKLSKYKPTNI
-598 IENQQGKS
+598 SQATKIAGVRVS
-606 DIINDE
+606 DISILILALQN
-612 YKYFYPKITYD
+612 
-623 YYSKSKG
+623 YSKK
-630 YINYIDT
+630 
-637 YKLGLA
+637 
-643 AGVLGLARKTQED
+643 
-656 TIDNNSGIIV
+656 
-666 YKRLGDYV
+666 
-674 KDGEKLMTL
+674 
-683 FAKDNKS
+683 NK
-690 LEEAL
+690 
-695 VFIENSI
+695 N
-702 DIKPNYSNSIKYIY
+702 
-716 NTFFI
+716 

>member
-1 MVADFFNVIVI
+1 MVADIFDVIVI

-76 TMIHVRF
+76 TMIHIRF

-125 EDIIVENN
+125 QDIIVENN
-133 KIKGIKTRI
+133 KIRGIKTRI

-149 ALVIATGTFLKGLI
+149 ALVIATGTFLRGLI

-213 VLKIVESSKEEVF
+213 VLKVVEPSKEEVF
-226 FEFFPTVEYPKKQL
+226 FEFFPTVEYPKNQL

-245 YTTKETKDIILKNL
+245 HTTKETKDIILKNL

-290 DEHPIFLE
+290 EEHPIFLE

-333 AEMMRPAHAIEYDA
+333 AEMMRPAYAIEYDA

-392 LYSKNKDLITISRT
+392 LYSKNQDLITISRT
-406 ISYIGALID
+406 ISYIGTLID

-430 SKVENRLYLTA
+430 SKVENRLYLRHDNADERLT
-441 NVDSIPLIASSIM
+441 PLGYQLGLIDESTYIKFKEKM
-454 SKKIAANSDII
+454 NKIKEEIERLKNTYPHKDKNLREELKKVLGSEEYPS
-465 ALDVKY
+465 LY
-471 GNGAFMTNY
+471 E
-480 QDAINLSK
+480 L
-488 TMLKI
+488 LKRP
-493 GKYFNKVIGIIIS
+493 
-506 DMNEMLNSY
+506 E
-515 IGNYLEVISAISFLK
+515 
-530 GKYEQFPKLKYIVF
+530 F
-544 SICSLALYLFEN
+544 S
-556 YENLKN
+556 YENLKPFDIN
-562 NNDLQEININEL
+562 RPELSKEIKERVEIEI
-574 LNKYESKI
+574 KYEGYLK
-582 IEKINNLEALN
+582 IEKERIEKMRKYENMVIPDDINYFEIDGLSFEA
-593 KFKEI
+593 KEKLSKYKPTNI
-598 IENQQGKS
+598 SQATKIAGVRVS
-606 DIINDE
+606 DISILILALQN
-612 YKYFYPKITYD
+612 
-623 YYSKSKG
+623 YSKK
-630 YINYIDT
+630 
-637 YKLGLA
+637 
-643 AGVLGLARKTQED
+643 
-656 TIDNNSGIIV
+656 
-666 YKRLGDYV
+666 
-674 KDGEKLMTL
+674 
-683 FAKDNKS
+683 NK
-690 LEEAL
+690 
-695 VFIENSI
+695 N
-702 DIKPNYSNSIKYIY
+702 
-716 NTFFI
+716 

>member
-1 MVADFFNVIVI
+1 MVGDVFDVIVI

-21 AVAAAKMG
+21 AMAAAKMG

-59 VREIDALG
+59 TREIDALG
-67 GVQGMAADN
+67 GVQAMAADH
-76 TMIHVRF
+76 TMIHIRF

-102 LFRKFMRNLL
+102 LFKKFMRNLL

-125 EDIIVENN
+125 EDIITENN

-184 NSLKKLGFETIRLK
+184 NSLKKLGFEMIRLK
-198 TGTPPRIHRRSINYD
+198 TGTPPRIHKRSINYD
-213 VLKIVESSKEEVF
+213 VLKVVEPSKEPVF
-226 FEFFPTVEYPKKQL
+226 FEFFPTVEYPKNQL

-245 YTTKETKDIILKNL
+245 HTTKETKDIILKNI

-279 IEDKIVKFSSK
+279 IEDKIVKFSTK

-333 AEMMRPAHAIEYDA
+333 AEMMRPAYAIEYDA
-347 VKPYQ
+347 VKPFQ
-352 INPTLETKLVR
+352 INSTLETKLIK

-382 QGIVAGINAA
+382 QGIIAGINAA

-415 DLTTKEITEPYRMHT
+415 DLTTKEIIEPYRMHT
-430 SKVENRLYLTA
+430 SKVEYRLYLRHDNADERLT
-441 NVDSIPLIASSIM
+441 PLGYELGLINENTYTKFKQKMQKIKQEIERLKNTYPYKDKYLREEL
-454 SKKIAANSDII
+454 KKILQTEEYVS
-465 ALDVKY
+465 LY
-471 GNGAFMTNY
+471 E
-480 QDAINLSK
+480 L
-488 TMLKI
+488 LKRP
-493 GKYFNKVIGIIIS
+493 
-506 DMNEMLNSY
+506 E
-515 IGNYLEVISAISFLK
+515 
-530 GKYEQFPKLKYIVF
+530 F
-544 SICSLALYLFEN
+544 S
-556 YENLKN
+556 YENLKPFDPN
-562 NNDLQEININEL
+562 RPILDREIQERVEIEI
-574 LNKYESKI
+574 KYEGYLK
-582 IEKINNLEALN
+582 IEKERIEKMKKYEKMYIPNDINYFEIDGLSYEA
-593 KFKEI
+593 KEKLSKYKPTSI
-598 IENQQGKS
+598 SQATKIAGVRVS
-606 DIINDE
+606 DISILILALQNY
-612 YKYFYPKITYD
+612 YK
-623 YYSKSKG
+623 
-630 YINYIDT
+630 
-637 YKLGLA
+637 
-643 AGVLGLARKTQED
+643 
-656 TIDNNSGIIV
+656 NNQ
-666 YKRLGDYV
+666 
-674 KDGEKLMTL
+674 
-683 FAKDNKS
+683 N
-690 LEEAL
+690 
-695 VFIENSI
+695 
-702 DIKPNYSNSIKYIY
+702 
-716 NTFFI
+716 

>member
-1 MVADFFNVIVI
+1 MVADIFDVIVI

-21 AVAAAKMG
+21 AVAAAKME

-76 TMIHVRF
+76 TMIHIRF

-133 KIKGIKTRI
+133 KIRGIKTRI

-213 VLKIVESSKEEVF
+213 VLKVVEPSKEEVF
-226 FEFFPTVEYPKKQL
+226 FEFFPTVKYPKKQL

-290 DEHPIFLE
+290 EEHPIFLE

-333 AEMMRPAHAIEYDA
+333 AEMMRPAYAIEYDA

-363 GLFLAG
+363 GLFLVG

-392 LYSKNKDLITISRT
+392 LYSKNQDLVTISRA

-430 SKVENRLYLTA
+430 SKVENRLYLRHDNADERLT
-441 NVDSIPLIASSIM
+441 PLGYQLGLIDESTYVKFKEKMNKIKEEIERLKNTYPHKDKNLREEL
-454 SKKIAANSDII
+454 KKVLGSEE
-465 ALDVKY
+465 Y
-471 GNGAFMTNY
+471 
-480 QDAINLSK
+480 LSLYEL
-488 TMLKI
+488 LKRP
-493 GKYFNKVIGIIIS
+493 
-506 DMNEMLNSY
+506 E
-515 IGNYLEVISAISFLK
+515 
-530 GKYEQFPKLKYIVF
+530 F
-544 SICSLALYLFEN
+544 S
-556 YENLKN
+556 YENLKPFDIN
-562 NNDLQEININEL
+562 RPELSKEIKERVEIEV
-574 LNKYESKI
+574 KYEGYLK
-582 IEKINNLEALN
+582 IEKERIEKMRKYENMVIPDDINYFEIDGLSFEA
-593 KFKEI
+593 KEKLSKYKPTNI
-598 IENQQGKS
+598 SQATKIAGVRVS
-606 DIINDE
+606 DISILILALQN
-612 YKYFYPKITYD
+612 
-623 YYSKSKG
+623 YSKK
-630 YINYIDT
+630 
-637 YKLGLA
+637 
-643 AGVLGLARKTQED
+643 
-656 TIDNNSGIIV
+656 
-666 YKRLGDYV
+666 
-674 KDGEKLMTL
+674 
-683 FAKDNKS
+683 NK
-690 LEEAL
+690 
-695 VFIENSI
+695 N
-702 DIKPNYSNSIKYIY
+702 
-716 NTFFI
+716 

>member
-1 MVADFFNVIVI
+1 MIAGVFDVIVV

-76 TMIHVRF
+76 TMIHIRF

-95 RSQNDRH
+95 RTQNDRH

-112 EKTPNIYIKQEEV
+112 EKNPNIYIKQEEV

-133 KIKGIKTRI
+133 KIRGIKTRI

-149 ALVIATGTFLKGLI
+149 ALVIATGTFLRGLI

-213 VLKIVESSKEEVF
+213 VLKVVEPSKEEVF
-226 FEFFPTVEYPKKQL
+226 FEFFPTVEYPKNQL

-245 YTTKETKDIILKNL
+245 HTTKETKDIILKNI

-333 AEMMRPAHAIEYDA
+333 AEMMRPAYAIEYDA

-392 LYSKNKDLITISRT
+392 LYSKNQDLITISRT
-406 ISYIGALID
+406 ISYIGTLID

-430 SKVENRLYLTA
+430 SKVENRLYLRHDNADERLT
-441 NVDSIPLIASSIM
+441 PLGYQLGLIDESTYVKFKEKMNKIKQEIERLKSTYPHKDKNLREEL
-454 SKKIAANSDII
+454 KKVLGSEEYPS
-465 ALDVKY
+465 LY
-471 GNGAFMTNY
+471 E
-480 QDAINLSK
+480 L
-488 TMLKI
+488 LKRP
-493 GKYFNKVIGIIIS
+493 
-506 DMNEMLNSY
+506 E
-515 IGNYLEVISAISFLK
+515 
-530 GKYEQFPKLKYIVF
+530 F
-544 SICSLALYLFEN
+544 S
-556 YENLKN
+556 YENLKPFDIN
-562 NNDLQEININEL
+562 RPELSKEIKERVEIEVKYEGYLKIEKERIEKMRKYENMVIPDDINYFEIDGL
-574 LNKYESKI
+574 SFEGREKLNKYRPTNISQATKI
-582 IEKINNLEALN
+582 A
-593 KFKEI
+593 
-598 IENQQGKS
+598 GVRVS
-606 DIINDE
+606 DISILILALQN
-612 YKYFYPKITYD
+612 
-623 YYSKSKG
+623 YSKK
-630 YINYIDT
+630 
-637 YKLGLA
+637 
-643 AGVLGLARKTQED
+643 
-656 TIDNNSGIIV
+656 
-666 YKRLGDYV
+666 
-674 KDGEKLMTL
+674 
-683 FAKDNKS
+683 NK
-690 LEEAL
+690 
-695 VFIENSI
+695 N
-702 DIKPNYSNSIKYIY
+702 
-716 NTFFI
+716 

>member
-1 MVADFFNVIVI
+1 MVADTFDVIVI

-21 AVAAAKMG
+21 ALSSAKMG

-59 VREIDALG
+59 TREIDALG
-67 GVQGMAADN
+67 GVQGMAADH
-76 TMIHVRF
+76 TMIHIRF

-184 NSLKKLGFETIRLK
+184 NSLRKLGFETIRLK

-213 VLKIVESSKEEVF
+213 VLKIVEPSKEEVF
-226 FEFFPTVEYPKKQL
+226 FEFFPTVEFPKNQL

-245 YTTKETKDIILKNL
+245 HTTKETKDIILKNL

-265 NGEIEATGVRYCPS
+265 NGEIDATGVRYCPS

-333 AEMMRPAHAIEYDA
+333 AEMMRPAYAIEYDA
-347 VKPYQ
+347 VKSYQ
-352 INPTLETKLVR
+352 INPTLETKLIR

-392 LYSKNKDLITISRT
+392 LYSKNQDLITISRT

-415 DLTTKEITEPYRMHT
+415 DLTTKEILEPYRMHT
-430 SKVENRLYLTA
+430 SKVENRLYLRHDNADERLT
-441 NVDSIPLIASSIM
+441 PLGYQLGLIDESTYIKFKEKINKIKQEIERLKNTYPHKDKHLREEL
-454 SKKIAANSDII
+454 KK
-465 ALDVKY
+465 V
-471 GNGAFMTNY
+471 
-480 QDAINLSK
+480 
-488 TMLKI
+488 
-493 GKYFNKVIGIIIS
+493 
-506 DMNEMLNSY
+506 LNSEEY
-515 IGNYLEVISAISFLK
+515 PNLYELLK
-530 GKYEQFPKLKYIVF
+530 RPEF
-544 SICSLALYLFEN
+544 S
-556 YENLKN
+556 YENLKPFDIN
-562 NNDLQEININEL
+562 RPELPKEIKERVEIEVKYEGYLKIEKERIEKMRKYENMIIPDDINYFEIDGL
-574 LNKYESKI
+574 SFEAREKLNKYKPTNISQATKI
-582 IEKINNLEALN
+582 A
-593 KFKEI
+593 
-598 IENQQGKS
+598 GVRVS
-606 DIINDE
+606 DISILILALQN
-612 YKYFYPKITYD
+612 
-623 YYSKSKG
+623 YSKK
-630 YINYIDT
+630 
-637 YKLGLA
+637 
-643 AGVLGLARKTQED
+643 
-656 TIDNNSGIIV
+656 
-666 YKRLGDYV
+666 
-674 KDGEKLMTL
+674 
-683 FAKDNKS
+683 NK
-690 LEEAL
+690 
-695 VFIENSI
+695 N
-702 DIKPNYSNSIKYIY
+702 
-716 NTFFI
+716 

>member
-1 MVADFFNVIVI
+1 MVADIFDVIVI

-76 TMIHVRF
+76 TMIHIRF

-112 EKTPNIYIKQEEV
+112 EKTPNIHIKQEEV

-133 KIKGIKTRI
+133 KIRGIKTRI

-149 ALVIATGTFLKGLI
+149 ALVIATGTFLRGLI

-213 VLKIVESSKEEVF
+213 VLKVVEPSKEEVF
-226 FEFFPTVEYPKKQL
+226 FEFFPTIEYPKNQL

-245 YTTKETKDIILKNL
+245 HTTKETKDIILKNL

-333 AEMMRPAHAIEYDA
+333 AEMMRPAYAIEYDA

-430 SKVENRLYLTA
+430 SKVENRLYLRHDNADERLT
-441 NVDSIPLIASSIM
+441 PLGYQLGLIDESTYIKFKEKM
-454 SKKIAANSDII
+454 NKIKEEIERLKNTYPHKDKNLREELKKVLGSEE
-465 ALDVKY
+465 Y
-471 GNGAFMTNY
+471 
-480 QDAINLSK
+480 LSLYEL
-488 TMLKI
+488 LKRP
-493 GKYFNKVIGIIIS
+493 
-506 DMNEMLNSY
+506 E
-515 IGNYLEVISAISFLK
+515 
-530 GKYEQFPKLKYIVF
+530 F
-544 SICSLALYLFEN
+544 S
-556 YENLKN
+556 YENLKPFDIN
-562 NNDLQEININEL
+562 RPELSKEIKERVEIEV
-574 LNKYESKI
+574 KYEGYLK
-582 IEKINNLEALN
+582 IEKERIEKMRKYENMVIPDDINYFEIDGLSFEA
-593 KFKEI
+593 KEKLSKYKPTNI
-598 IENQQGKS
+598 SQATKIAGVRVS
-606 DIINDE
+606 DISILILALQN
-612 YKYFYPKITYD
+612 
-623 YYSKSKG
+623 YSKK
-630 YINYIDT
+630 
-637 YKLGLA
+637 
-643 AGVLGLARKTQED
+643 
-656 TIDNNSGIIV
+656 
-666 YKRLGDYV
+666 
-674 KDGEKLMTL
+674 
-683 FAKDNKS
+683 NK
-690 LEEAL
+690 
-695 VFIENSI
+695 N
-702 DIKPNYSNSIKYIY
+702 
-716 NTFFI
+716 

>member
-1 MVADFFNVIVI
+1 MIAGVFDVIVV

-29 CKVAVFTMS
+29 CRVAVFTMS

-76 TMIHVRF
+76 TMIHIRF

-95 RSQNDRH
+95 RTQNDRH

-112 EKTPNIYIKQEEV
+112 EKNPNIYIKQEEV

-149 ALVIATGTFLKGLI
+149 ALVIATGTFLRGLI

-213 VLKIVESSKEEVF
+213 VLKVVEPSKEEVF
-226 FEFFPTVEYPKKQL
+226 FEFFPTVEYPKNQL

-245 YTTKETKDIILKNL
+245 HTTKETKDIILKNI

-298 PEGWDVDEVYVQGFS
+298 PEGWDVDEVYIQGFS

-333 AEMMRPAHAIEYDA
+333 AEMMRPAYAIEYDA

-392 LYSKNKDLITISRT
+392 LYSKNQDLITISRT
-406 ISYIGALID
+406 ISYIGTLID

-430 SKVENRLYLTA
+430 SKVENRLYLRHDNADERLT
-441 NVDSIPLIASSIM
+441 PLGYQLGLINESTYMKFKEKMNKIKQEIERLKSTYPHKDKNLREEL
-454 SKKIAANSDII
+454 KKVLGSEEYPS
-465 ALDVKY
+465 LY
-471 GNGAFMTNY
+471 E
-480 QDAINLSK
+480 L
-488 TMLKI
+488 LKRP
-493 GKYFNKVIGIIIS
+493 
-506 DMNEMLNSY
+506 E
-515 IGNYLEVISAISFLK
+515 
-530 GKYEQFPKLKYIVF
+530 F
-544 SICSLALYLFEN
+544 S
-556 YENLKN
+556 YENLKPFDIN
-562 NNDLQEININEL
+562 RPELSKEIKERVEIEVKYEGYLKIEKERIEKMRKYENMVIPDDINYFEIDGL
-574 LNKYESKI
+574 SFEGREKLNKYKPTNISQATKI
-582 IEKINNLEALN
+582 A
-593 KFKEI
+593 
-598 IENQQGKS
+598 GVRVS
-606 DIINDE
+606 DISILILALQN
-612 YKYFYPKITYD
+612 
-623 YYSKSKG
+623 YSKK
-630 YINYIDT
+630 
-637 YKLGLA
+637 
-643 AGVLGLARKTQED
+643 
-656 TIDNNSGIIV
+656 
-666 YKRLGDYV
+666 
-674 KDGEKLMTL
+674 
-683 FAKDNKS
+683 NK
-690 LEEAL
+690 
-695 VFIENSI
+695 N
-702 DIKPNYSNSIKYIY
+702 
-716 NTFFI
+716 